1 MGAMTANGTVKD
13 CLTGL
18 LAGTAGLVLGTAA
31 ICAGEPAG
39 DPAALAMAAKD
50 FAQYCAPCHGAEGKG
65 DGPKAGRLDIPPG
78 DLTRISQDNA
88 GSFPAAD
95 VYNKI
100 EGLTM
105 PEAHGSREMPVW
117 GDVFVTQAL
126 GQTTSL
132 AEAKAAAQK
141 AKARIGALVDYL
153 RSIQATP

>member
-1 MGAMTANGTVKD
+1 MIAHRTVKD
-13 CLTGL
+13 GL
-18 LAGTAGLVLGTAA
+18 FGLMAGAAGLVLGAA
-31 ICAGEPAG
+31 ALSAAAPAG
-39 DPAALAMAAKD
+39 DAAALAAAAKD
-50 FAQYCAPCHGAEGKG
+50 FAEYCAPCHGAGGKG
-65 DGPKAGRLDIPPG
+65 DGPIAGRLNIPPA
-78 DLTRISQDNA
+78 DLTRISQRND

-100 EGLTM
+100 EGLSM
-105 PEAHGSREMPVW
+105 PEAHGSREMPIW

-153 RSIQATP
+153 RSIQVAP